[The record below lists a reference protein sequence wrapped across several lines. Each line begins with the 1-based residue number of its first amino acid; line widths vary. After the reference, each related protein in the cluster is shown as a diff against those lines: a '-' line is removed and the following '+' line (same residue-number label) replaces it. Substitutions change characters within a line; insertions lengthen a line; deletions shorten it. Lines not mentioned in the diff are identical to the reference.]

1 MAGPVT
7 AAGPSV
13 PLDALGAQRGDNIEK
28 TAQEFEAVFLAQAFT
43 QIFETVE
50 IGEMGG
56 GHAEEQW
63 RSMLASAM
71 ADEVAAQGRTGIADQ
86 IAEGIRTRIAA
97 ERAAE

>member
-1 MAGPVT
+1 MTVSIAT
-7 AAGPSV
+7 ASLSLPTNLQPS
-13 PLDALGAQRGDNIEK
+13 QRADNIEK
-28 TAQEFEAVFLAQAFT
+28 TARDFESMFLAQAFT

-71 ADEVAAQGRTGIADQ
+71 ADEVATHGRSGIADQ
-86 IAEGIRTRIAA
+86 IAEGIRARIAA
-97 ERAAE
+97 ESADG